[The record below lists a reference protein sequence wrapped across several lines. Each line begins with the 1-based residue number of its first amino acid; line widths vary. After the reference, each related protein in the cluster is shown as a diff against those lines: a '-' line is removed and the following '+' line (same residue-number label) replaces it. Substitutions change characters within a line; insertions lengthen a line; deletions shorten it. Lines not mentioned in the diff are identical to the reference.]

1 MPSTTDKKACDGNP
15 LSVILV
21 SYSACA
27 FEFQLWLVMSVSV
40 LRCFSFMFSTNM
52 AMRAFVLVLFQF

>member
-1 MPSTTDKKACDGNP
+1 MPSTTDKKACDSNP

-21 SYSACA
+21 LFSACA
-27 FEFQLWLVMSVSV
+27 FDFQLWLVMSFSFLRVSV
-40 LRCFSFMFSTNM
+40 FMFSTNM